1 MAPRVTKPSPPRKP
15 RLIGRACPRC
25 TMGENADPSE
35 DEVIAMPRPAFFSH
49 GTPNLVPIEGG
60 RLVDARVAGPAE
72 ALLQACRAGG
82 LDPVV
87 TSAYRSPVRQAWIL
101 VCRFGANMLRGLS
114 PCKAWRA
121 ARRYVALPGRS
132 EHALGVA
139 LDISCGDGSPGGL
152 EGIQGWLF
160 ENSWRFGFIRR
171 YPPGKSALTG
181 VDFEPWHYTYV
192 GVDVATELRRTGE
205 CLEELAAR
213 LEVGRRRGRA
223 AGLRPSCL
231 LRTD

>member
-1 MAPRVTKPSPPRKP
+1 M
-15 RLIGRACPRC
+15 
-25 TMGENADPSE
+25 
-35 DEVIAMPRPAFFSH
+35 
-49 GTPNLVPIEGG
+49 
-60 RLVDARVAGPAE
+60 
-72 ALLQACRAGG
+72 
-82 LDPVV
+82 
-87 TSAYRSPVRQAWIL
+87 
-101 VCRFGANMLRGLS
+101 
-114 PCKAWRA
+114 
-121 ARRYVALPGRS
+121 
-132 EHALGVA
+132 GVA

-152 EGIQGWLF
+152 EGIQDWLF

-231 LRTD
+231 LRVSCALTDAALHGAHAVC